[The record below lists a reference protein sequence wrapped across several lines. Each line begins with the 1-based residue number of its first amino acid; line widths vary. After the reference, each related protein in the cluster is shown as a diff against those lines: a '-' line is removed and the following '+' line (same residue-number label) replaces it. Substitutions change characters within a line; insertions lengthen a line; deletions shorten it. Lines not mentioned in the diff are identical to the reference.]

1 MKFSIAISTYNRL
14 SLLKRAIDS
23 ALSQTISCEVVVADD
38 CSDPETQVYVEGLM
52 EQWGDRIIYHRNSV
66 NSGHSAT
73 VNAAVKVASGDWIK
87 FLDDDDYLAPNCIE
101 EMEKAIALHPQAAI
115 VSCQAAQV
123 DLKEAVLSIT
133 RQPGPGKVFYV
144 PQEDIHYGMLL
155 EMVPFGT
162 PVQVACRRDALI
174 RSGGWDSSLDANS
187 DDIDSWVK
195 VAQFGDALFINQ
207 TLAYRT
213 VWPGAYNKKIP
224 IMKRLRTNLLIKTK
238 IYHLVARKYRDRL
251 PDMSVIVSYVDLHWG
266 LAALKQRRILDSIR
280 LLLPHFFSFS
290 AWQLLLQAQLS
301 SRYRNLLDPYRIDK
315 QIVHKWQLYSETQD
329 RLQVQ
334 RLKVLQARIKLRCMQ
349 LAWQQGRPN
358 LAVKLL
364 TLVLLSPE
372 RWLVSDRML
381 HSKLSLDLSGTSIE
395 SFRTQFYQVLQKK
408 LRSPNPELKAAR
420 DRLRLRWGWVALQE
434 GHLPQGL
441 ALIAPSSFSP
451 EARTIVLAAME
462 NRLRR
467 SDPAS
472 VRKIVLVEL

>member
-23 ALSQTISCEVVVADD
+23 ALSQTIPCEVIVADD
-38 CSDPETQVYVEGLM
+38 CSDLETQAYVESLI
-52 EQWGDRIIYHRNSV
+52 EKWGDRLVYHRNSI

-73 VNAAVKVASGDWIK
+73 VNAAVEVASGDWIK
-87 FLDDDDYLAPNCIE
+87 FLDDDDYLAPNCLE

-123 DLKEAVLSIT
+123 DLNESVLSVT

-162 PVQVACRRDALI
+162 PVQVACQRDALI

-213 VWPGAYNKKIP
+213 VWPGAYNKKIS
-224 IMKRLRTNLLIKTK
+224 IMKRLRTNLLIKTR
-238 IYHLVARKYRDRL
+238 IYNLVAQKYRDRL

-266 LAALKQRRILDSIR
+266 LAALKQKHIVDSIR

-301 SRYRNLLDPYRIDK
+301 HRYRHLVDSDGINE
-315 QIVHKWQLYSETQD
+315 QIIHKWQLYSETQD

-349 LAWQQGRPN
+349 LAWQEGKPI

-364 TLVLLSPE
+364 MLVLLSSE
-372 RWLVSDRML
+372 RWLVSPQML
-381 HSKLSLDLSGTSIE
+381 RSKLSVDLSGTSIE

-408 LRSPNPELKAAR
+408 LRSPNPALKAAR

-434 GHLPQGL
+434 GQLPQGL

-451 EARTIVLAAME
+451 DARTIVLDAMQ
-462 NRLRR
+462 NRLRS
-467 SDPAS
+467 SDPTS
-472 VRKIVLVEL
+472 VRKIVLVKL